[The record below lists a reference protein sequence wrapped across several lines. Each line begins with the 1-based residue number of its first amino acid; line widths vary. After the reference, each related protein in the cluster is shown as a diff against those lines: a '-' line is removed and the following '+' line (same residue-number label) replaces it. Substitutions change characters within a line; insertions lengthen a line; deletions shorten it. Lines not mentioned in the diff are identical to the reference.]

1 MRGVI
6 LAERKVTTP
15 GVVFSQMNLPR
26 MRAVTS
32 VLSDS
37 LQPLDCGPPGSSVSG
52 ILQART
58 LEWLPWPPPGALPS
72 PRIEPVPLSPPL
84 AGGFFTTSATWE
96 ALMETQ
102 LSNTL
107 EQVQF
112 IVSHTRPAGEGKLY
126 TCLMFFPPLCFY
138 SPFLNILTLIFPVIS
153 FQPHPALRP
162 QTFSY
167 KHPFARS

>member
-26 MRAVTS
+26 MRAK
-32 VLSDS
+32 S
-37 LQPLDCGPPGSSVSG
+37 LQSCPILCNPWTVARQAPLSVGFSRRERWSGCHGLLQGLFPAQGSS
-52 ILQART
+52 LCLCLLRWQAGS
-58 LEWLPWPPPGALPS
+58 LPPA
-72 PRIEPVPLSPPL
+72 
-84 AGGFFTTSATWE
+84 
-96 ALMETQ
+96 
-102 LSNTL
+102 
-107 EQVQF
+107 QVQF